1 MVQMAAKRE
10 LTYLV
15 FMTAS
20 SFGSRTQKLVIDK
33 FFFLFFFFLI
43 LFVLKL
49 PPTLNWVLH
58 FDPGSN
64 RILLTLQNIES
75 PNQRKIS
82 AAA

>member
-33 FFFLFFFFLI
+33 FFFLFFFF
-43 LFVLKL
+43 FNSFCVKTSSYLKL
-49 PPTLNWVLH
+49 GIA
-58 FDPGSN
+58 F
-64 RILLTLQNIES
+64 
-75 PNQRKIS
+75 
-82 AAA
+82 